1 MKDFEKKV
9 ISLSP
14 EDKQWLDEMADTQG
28 MTTNQLIRII
38 ISNYK
43 KQLDKEKGD

>member
-9 ISLSP
+9 ISLSV
-14 EDKQWLDEMADTQG
+14 ETKQWLDEEADKQG

-38 ISNYK
+38 IDDYK
-43 KQLDKEKGD
+43 RKHN